1 MTRPMFAAL
10 GALVLL
16 AAGAAAQQPEAP
28 AAATPREQA
37 PLDVTGDWVSVVTE
51 DWRWRMVLPRKGDY
65 SSVPLS
71 EEGRRVADTWDP
83 AMLAS
88 DGCKA
93 YGAAAIMRVPGR
105 LRVAWQDEA
114 TLRIETDAGLQTRYL
129 RFDAANEAPAE
140 RTWQGHS
147 TAQWGVIRQPGG
159 LGVSLQT
166 APPRMG
172 ALAVVTMNLRAGYL
186 RSNGVPYSEDTVVTE
201 HFDVVHAYGTDWLTV
216 LAVVEDRR
224 YLNQAFITSSH
235 FRREPDASNWMPR
248 PCEPAVD

>member
-1 MTRPMFAAL
+1 
-10 GALVLL
+10 
-16 AAGAAAQQPEAP
+16 
-28 AAATPREQA
+28 
-37 PLDVTGDWVSVVTE
+37 
-51 DWRWRMVLPRKGDY
+51 MVLPRKGDY
-65 SSVPLS
+65 SSVPLN

-129 RFDAANEAPAE
+129 RFGAANEAPAE
-140 RTWQGHS
+140 RTWQGRS
-147 TAQWGVIRQPGG
+147 AAQWGVIRQPGG

-172 ALAVVTMNLRAGYL
+172 ALAVVTIKLRAGYL
-186 RSNGVPYSEDTVVTE
+186 RRNGVPYSEDAVVTE
-201 HFDVVHAYGTDWLTV
+201 HFDVVHAYNTDWLTV
-216 LAVVEDRR
+216 LTVVEDRR
-224 YLNQAFITSSH
+224 YLEPAFHHEQPLQARARH
-235 FRREPDASNWMPR
+235 AKWMPR